1 MAKRKV
7 VLYGK
12 ARRLFGRLFEVDVRN
27 PAEAVMALCCQLKG
41 FEKFLKTAH
50 LHGLSFAI
58 FSGKRNLS
66 EKEVS
71 MDSEEL
77 ADIRIVPIIM
87 GSKSGGLFTA
97 ILGVVLIVAGIFT
110 FGTTT
115 AIGMGMI
122 GAGAGLAMGG
132 VAQMLAPSVKAQ
144 KEIEQDGNSA
154 SYIYNG
160 AVTTTAAGSVVP
172 YFFGGPLAIGGV
184 IASAGIYSEDQ
195 L

>member
-12 ARRLFGRLFEVDVRN
+12 ARRLFGRVFELDVKS

-50 LHGLSFAI
+50 LHGLAFAV

-66 EKEVS
+66 EEEVK
-71 MDSEEL
+71 MDSNEL
-77 ADIRIVPIIM
+77 SDIRIVPVIM
-87 GSKSGGLFTA
+87 GSKSGGLFSA

-110 FGTTT
+110 FGATT
-115 AIGMGMI
+115 AVGMAMI
-122 GAGAGLAMGG
+122 GAGAGLMMGG

-144 KEIEQDGNSA
+144 KEIEQDGNKG

-160 AVTTTAAGSVVP
+160 AVTTTAAGSVLP
-172 YFFGGPLAIGGV
+172 YFFGGPLLIGGV
-184 IASAGIYSEDQ
+184 IASAGVYSEDQ
-195 L
+195 M